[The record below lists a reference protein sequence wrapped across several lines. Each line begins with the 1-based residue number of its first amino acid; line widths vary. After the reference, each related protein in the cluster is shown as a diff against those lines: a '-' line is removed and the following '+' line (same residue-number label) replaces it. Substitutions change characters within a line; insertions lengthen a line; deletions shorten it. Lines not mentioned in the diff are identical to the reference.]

1 MKNPLIKILLF
12 LILIGSFSSCNVVKR
27 VGENEYLLTDT
38 NVLVNGKKSNKEQ
51 INNLLYQ
58 RPNVKTLGIPL
69 RLHIYNLARPKRDSL
84 FEAWLDEKPRRRER
98 MNNFYS
104 KKQVDRLKESALGFN
119 NWLKK
124 TGERPTIIDSLRT
137 RKSIKNL
144 EDYHFVNGWFD
155 RKVSHQIEPHGK
167 KRAKITYSVETGKP
181 YFIDS
186 IRTKIAS
193 PVIDSL
199 YQKLKKYSL
208 LISQNQ
214 FKLRD
219 FEMERDRLNKAFR
232 NRGVYYFSEDY
243 ISFENDTIGKKEKI
257 DVDLIIQN
265 RIIRNDDSIARLPFK
280 IYKIRDVN
288 IITDDA
294 FENRGKPFKDSISF
308 KNYNL
313 YSYDNFRYKPK
324 ALTDAVFIGKGR
336 IFRDIDRTYTYRY
349 LNELQTFK
357 YPNIE
362 YIENE
367 EDTTLTANIYLSPRK
382 KFGLGFDF
390 DISQSNIQTVG
401 LSFSTSLLTRNVFRG
416 AETLEISALGSIG
429 ASKDGSN
436 NDQQFFDI
444 NEIGANVKLTIPR
457 FFFPV
462 NTERIIPKFMSPS
475 SRVSLGFTSQTNIG
489 LDKQTVNGI
498 LNYRWYPSQNVTN
511 GLDLFSAQYVRNLNP
526 GNYFS
531 VYQNSFS
538 RLETIALDVYDTP
551 AEFIDLVNGQ
561 EQLNQNLADEFIEL
575 VLADAAFQSSNPD
588 DYQNV
593 NNISQRKDRLTE
605 NNLILATNFSYSK
618 DRREN
623 VFDEDFSIFRFK
635 VEFAGNLLSSISK
648 LLGEQQNENGKYEF
662 FNVAFSQYAKTE
674 FDYIKHWDL
683 GRKNILAMR
692 SFFGIAI
699 PYGNSTSIPFAK
711 SFFAGGTNDNR
722 AWTAYN
728 LGPGSSDSN
737 DEFNEANMKLALSME
752 YRFNLFAKLNGA
764 LFVDAGNIWNVFD
777 DVDDDN
783 ATFDS
788 FSSLKDIAVGAGF
801 GIRYDFGFF
810 VLRGDIGFKAYDP
823 SYQDENRWFNEFNF
837 SKAVYNIGI
846 NYPF

>member
-538 RLETIALDVYDTP
+538 RLETIALDV
-551 AEFIDLVNGQ
+551 
-561 EQLNQNLADEFIEL
+561 
-575 VLADAAFQSSNPD
+575 
-588 DYQNV
+588 
-593 NNISQRKDRLTE
+593 
-605 NNLILATNFSYSK
+605 
-618 DRREN
+618 
-623 VFDEDFSIFRFK
+623 
-635 VEFAGNLLSSISK
+635 
-648 LLGEQQNENGKYEF
+648 
-662 FNVAFSQYAKTE
+662 
-674 FDYIKHWDL
+674 
-683 GRKNILAMR
+683 
-692 SFFGIAI
+692 
-699 PYGNSTSIPFAK
+699 
-711 SFFAGGTNDNR
+711 
-722 AWTAYN
+722 
-728 LGPGSSDSN
+728 
-737 DEFNEANMKLALSME
+737 
-752 YRFNLFAKLNGA
+752 
-764 LFVDAGNIWNVFD
+764 
-777 DVDDDN
+777 
-783 ATFDS
+783 
-788 FSSLKDIAVGAGF
+788 
-801 GIRYDFGFF
+801 
-810 VLRGDIGFKAYDP
+810 
-823 SYQDENRWFNEFNF
+823 
-837 SKAVYNIGI
+837 
-846 NYPF
+846 

>member
-1 MKNPLIKILLF
+1 
-12 LILIGSFSSCNVVKR
+12 
-27 VGENEYLLTDT
+27 
-38 NVLVNGKKSNKEQ
+38 
-51 INNLLYQ
+51 
-58 RPNVKTLGIPL
+58 
-69 RLHIYNLARPKRDSL
+69 
-84 FEAWLDEKPRRRER
+84 
-98 MNNFYS
+98 
-104 KKQVDRLKESALGFN
+104 
-119 NWLKK
+119 
-124 TGERPTIIDSLRT
+124 
-137 RKSIKNL
+137 
-144 EDYHFVNGWFD
+144 
-155 RKVSHQIEPHGK
+155 
-167 KRAKITYSVETGKP
+167 
-181 YFIDS
+181 
-186 IRTKIAS
+186 
-193 PVIDSL
+193 
-199 YQKLKKYSL
+199 
-208 LISQNQ
+208 
-214 FKLRD
+214 
-219 FEMERDRLNKAFR
+219 
-232 NRGVYYFSEDY
+232 
-243 ISFENDTIGKKEKI
+243 
-257 DVDLIIQN
+257 
-265 RIIRNDDSIARLPFK
+265 
-280 IYKIRDVN
+280 
-288 IITDDA
+288 
-294 FENRGKPFKDSISF
+294 
-308 KNYNL
+308 
-313 YSYDNFRYKPK
+313 
-324 ALTDAVFIGKGR
+324 
-336 IFRDIDRTYTYRY
+336 
-349 LNELQTFK
+349 
-357 YPNIE
+357 
-362 YIENE
+362 
-367 EDTTLTANIYLSPRK
+367 
-382 KFGLGFDF
+382 
-390 DISQSNIQTVG
+390 
-401 LSFSTSLLTRNVFRG
+401 
-416 AETLEISALGSIG
+416 
-429 ASKDGSN
+429 
-436 NDQQFFDI
+436 
-444 NEIGANVKLTIPR
+444 
-457 FFFPV
+457 
-462 NTERIIPKFMSPS
+462 
-475 SRVSLGFTSQTNIG
+475 
-489 LDKQTVNGI
+489 
-498 LNYRWYPSQNVTN
+498 
-511 GLDLFSAQYVRNLNP
+511 
-526 GNYFS
+526 
-531 VYQNSFS
+531 
-538 RLETIALDVYDTP
+538 YDTP